1 MMGVPVITL
10 RWPTI
15 AGRASASILTALGL
29 TDWIAETEAE
39 YVELA
44 VRKATD
50 LRALAALRGRL
61 RGIVTSV
68 IGDQQAYVR
77 SVEAEYR
84 QLWQRWCA
92 SPSPAGSAA
101 GI

>member
-1 MMGVPVITL
+1 M
-10 RWPTI
+10 
-15 AGRASASILTALGL
+15 TALGL
-29 TDWIAETEAE
+29 SDWIAETQEQ

-50 LRALAALRGRL
+50 LRALAALRGQL
-61 RGIVTSV
+61 RGIVTSAL
-68 IGDQQAYVR
+68 GNQQAHVR
-77 SVEAEYR
+77 SVEVEYR

>member
-1 MMGVPVITL
+1 MTV
-10 RWPTI
+10 
-15 AGRASASILTALGL
+15 LGL
-29 TDWIAETEAE
+29 SDWIAETQEQ

-92 SPSPAGSAA
+92 SASPQERTRAWP
-101 GI
+101 

>member
-15 AGRASASILTALGL
+15 AGRASASIVTALGL
-29 TDWIAETEAE
+29 TDWIAETQEE

-44 VRKATD
+44 LRKAAD
-50 LRALAALRGRL
+50 IASLAALRGQL

-68 IGDQQAYVR
+68 LGDQEAYVR

-92 SPSPAGSAA
+92 SASAQ
-101 GI
+101 GRTRT

>member
-1 MMGVPVITL
+1 VPVITL
-10 RWPTI
+10 RWPSI
-15 AGRASASILTALGL
+15 AGRLSASIVTALGL
-29 TDWIAETEAE
+29 TDWIAETPEA

-44 VRKATD
+44 LRKAGE
-50 LRALAALRGRL
+50 LHALAALRGQL
-61 RGIVTSV
+61 RGMVSSV

-92 SPSPAGSAA
+92 SASPQERTRAWP
-101 GI
+101 

>member
-1 MMGVPVITL
+1 M
-10 RWPTI
+10 
-15 AGRASASILTALGL
+15 TALGL
-29 TDWIAETEAE
+29 SDWIAETQEE

-44 VRKATD
+44 LRKAAD
-50 LRALAALRGRL
+50 IASLAALRGQL

-68 IGDQQAYVR
+68 LGDQQTYVR